1 MRLISRLWPC
11 ILFLAIGLGPAWSSI
26 ALAQDATPSSGG
38 VRPPGAGTTSVGTAV
53 TYVDVEGVEHGVVT
67 VTEVIDP
74 FTDFDEGYEPAEG
87 ARYVVIY
94 VSFEATGE
102 KSFEADPY
110 DLLLRDTEGFLWSPA
125 SVNRGSEPE
134 VPDAQSQTLASGNRI
149 SGAVG
154 FVIPEDAPL
163 AEVFYQPESGHVILL
178 ADIAEDAADAPVVG
192 TEVTYVDAENV
203 ERGVVAVLEVV
214 DPFTDFPE
222 GYEPAADTR
231 YVVVSLSFEATGEG
245 SFDAN
250 PNDLVVRDA
259 NGFLWSTASVNRGS
273 EPDMPDAQSQTLASG
288 NKISGAIGFIVPA
301 DTPLAQIYYQPES
314 GRLILLAELDEAGSD

>member
-11 ILFLAIGLGPAWSSI
+11 ILFLVIGLGPAWSSI

-38 VRPPGAGTTSVGTAV
+38 VRPPGAETTAVGTAV
-53 TYVDVEGVEHGVVT
+53 TYVDAEGVEHGVVT

-74 FTDFDEGYEPAEG
+74 FTDFDEGYEPTDG

-94 VSFEATGE
+94 VSFEATGD

-110 DLLLRDTEGFLWSPA
+110 DLLLRDTEGFLWSIA

-134 VPDAQSQTLASGNRI
+134 VPDAQSQTLASGNKI

-154 FVIPEDAPL
+154 FVIPEAAQL

-178 ADIAEDAADAPVVG
+178 ADLEDAADAPVVG

-222 GYEPAADTR
+222 GYEPEAGTR

-245 SFDAN
+245 SFDAD

-259 NGFLWSTASVNRGS
+259 DGFLWSTASVNRGS

-301 DTPLAQIYYQPES
+301 DTPLTQIYYQPES
-314 GRLILLAELDEAGSD
+314 GRLILLAELDAPEAD

>member
-1 MRLISRLWPC
+1 
-11 ILFLAIGLGPAWSSI
+11 
-26 ALAQDATPSSGG
+26 
-38 VRPPGAGTTSVGTAV
+38 VGTAV

-203 ERGVVAVLEVV
+203 ERGVVTVLEVV

-231 YVVVSLSFEATGEG
+231 YVVVSLSFDATGEG
-245 SFDAN
+245 SFDAD

-259 NGFLWSTASVNRGS
+259 DGFLWSTASVNRGS

-314 GRLILLAELDEAGSD
+314 GRLILLAELDGAGSD